1 MSKPSCSEGKRAR
14 LPSWVL
20 EDLENL
26 GCWKTWETRETWE
39 TAGSSTPNKHSSEAM
54 ASFSTFKEEAAAP
67 QESDAG
73 KAAPTGSGEKPSWT
87 PDVMLEN
94 GLPWTVDQAGNKIFG
109 TFMDAPSK
117 DGMAMVRFPGVAL
130 PVEVASL
137 LFEEIGKT
145 RPMKRSKTRPMKR
158 PAAMPK
164 RPASAESTSKKNKTK
179 DTTVDDKD
187 AENDGGEGG
196 RRRKRRRKRND
207 KDAENDGEEHDA
219 ECDGEDGEGGRRRK
233 RKRKR
238 RRKSEGRAE

>member
-1 MSKPSCSEGKRAR
+1 MSEPSCSEGKRAR

-39 TAGSSTPNKHSSEAM
+39 TAGSSTPKHSSEAM
-54 ASFSTFKEEAAAP
+54 AFSTFKEEAAAP
-67 QESDAG
+67 QESDAE
-73 KAAPTGSGEKPSWT
+73 KAAPTLKISWT
-87 PDVMLEN
+87 PDVMLDN
-94 GLPWTVDQAGNKIFG
+94 GLPYILDQARHKIFG

-137 LFEEIGKT
+137 LFQDIGKT
-145 RPMKRSKTRPMKR
+145 PMKR
-158 PAAMPK
+158 PAALAK

-219 ECDGEDGEGGRRRK
+219 ECDGEDGEG
-233 RKRKR
+233 
-238 RRKSEGRAE
+238 